1 MKGPQGYALIIN
13 VAMNIILGVLITVC
27 FVLHAS
33 MAMIGVQFVTPALV
47 AGTVISSFCVGFTA
61 GTLVPAMPWGMKLAG
76 LLKVKPGGLGM
87 HVCCS
92 VMLGL
97 CMGVCITIGNFLIAD
112 LGTSGLAGAL
122 SDIAVGLP
130 IIVAYAIVFV
140 LIFLK
145 PVQRLRRRFRVSIRR
160 KRLAHLRATLQ
171 TSL

>member
-13 VAMNIILGVLITVC
+13 VAMNISLGVLITVC
-27 FVLHAS
+27 FDFTLQ
-33 MAMIGVQFVTPALV
+33 AMIGVQFVTPALV

-130 IIVAYAIVFV
+130 IIVAYAIVLV

-145 PVQRLRRRFRVSIRR
+145 PVQA
-160 KRLAHLRATLQ
+160 LAAKI
-171 TSL
+171 SGFDPAKAA